1 MIVSPTSLKALT
13 LVRRRLYST
22 RRLSHL
28 ETQALDDWIAS
39 PRQLVLNDAFSVDRL
54 SDLYITLPTRD
65 GTRSPYKAPQV
76 SAPLGYGAHLAFFH
90 PRHPERDLRADGT
103 DADFCPPAPL
113 TRRMWAGGPHGRAV
127 STATVRSVE
136 KKGFDAGSPMVFV
149 KQNIEITGAG
159 RSVPSVVEERSHVY
173 ISEAVAVNKV
183 PRDVKG
189 IPPAADFT
197 FTFTP
202 SLTTLF
208 RFSALTFNGHHIHL
222 DKDYAQLKE
231 GYPERLVHGPLT
243 ALMLLETTML
253 QKPGAHF
260 AHFEYRA
267 RNPMVVGR
275 AMTIAGVWNDERNVT
290 LWVVNDEGVVGMTG
304 EIQLA

>member
-1 MIVSPTSLKALT
+1 
-13 LVRRRLYST
+13 
-22 RRLSHL
+22 
-28 ETQALDDWIAS
+28 
-39 PRQLVLNDAFSVDRL
+39 
-54 SDLYITLPTRD
+54 
-65 GTRSPYKAPQV
+65 
-76 SAPLGYGAHLAFFH
+76 
-90 PRHPERDLRADGT
+90 
-103 DADFCPPAPL
+103 
-113 TRRMWAGGPHGRAV
+113 
-127 STATVRSVE
+127 
-136 KKGFDAGSPMVFV
+136 
-149 KQNIEITGAG
+149 
-159 RSVPSVVEERSHVY
+159 
-173 ISEAVAVNKV
+173 
-183 PRDVKG
+183 VKG

-231 GYPERLVHGPLT
+231 GYPGQFLLNAEPWLNSSAERLVHGPLT